1 MKEEIRKI
9 CNLIILILILFPIF
23 SFAQNTS
30 NEIIGKLAIPGAL
43 RECPSTD
50 CKIIRYYAETA
61 KVKIIGL
68 DDSNKWYQVIAND
81 DYGNKLNGWMHYS
94 IFVDDYR
101 TIVKNLLKNYKQTIT
116 QKEQTTPSPLSG
128 ENHPSQNNWVILY
141 YGIVVIFIV
150 IIFSAF
156 YFFRSKIKDIS
167 RLKSNAIASLKIK
180 LKQTRFIN
188 SLFIVLV
195 IMAGIIGI
203 GYGIVYYRV
212 SKLLKNAEQLTKD
225 EKYNEAIGKLE
236 AAQNELFIKNWG
248 VKKHE
253 INNEIEKNKKLLED
267 KSEYIHGVEEFNK
280 GNWEKAKELLSKVSE
295 ISPYYQDAKVKLE
308 EIQNKIV
315 ERQISEAVSQAL
327 KKQSSAPITSPPTLP
342 EKEKIQDEQEIKAL
356 LQQQINIYSKGI
368 QKMDDNDLKTLYSI
382 RTPNYRAEVSF
393 PEFKKSIG
401 DVSTQCNFYEVG
413 PPVSI
418 NLSETLKWL
427 YENDPQFSEIKK
439 QMSFFQFFEAIKKEH
454 PNLKEKLTIKEW
466 NEIFPEEQFSEEY
479 IKNIILLCKGGKIEL
494 ENVKIKVD
502 EFSEGKWAKVIYKV
516 KINNQEIS
524 EFDATEENPEIYRKV
539 NNKWYLVEGD
549 KNAPGFN
556 LADLPPD
563 IRGAIKSQ
571 GEEEKS
577 TIKTEEKPS
586 KTEFKTSE
594 IVENFGRYIVRVSC
608 VDDLGNWTI
617 GSGIII
623 GKSIELEGSRENT
636 LILTNYHVVENASV
650 NYSTPCFVEYSHDP
664 TKGFTDFYWATPVY
678 FPKAFSEDEMKTIDF
693 YFLSIEEKS
702 DKEGNIIP
710 NSSLLLSE
718 FVPRICNKE
727 EIKIGAEITILG
739 YPTIG
744 GEYLSATEGIISGY
758 EGTYYLTT
766 SAKIEQGSSGGG
778 AFLKSTGCLVGMPT
792 FARLGKIESFA
803 RLINMF
809 YLKENYL
816 SKIFK

>member
-1 MKEEIRKI
+1 
-9 CNLIILILILFPIF
+9 
-23 SFAQNTS
+23 
-30 NEIIGKLAIPGAL
+30 
-43 RECPSTD
+43 
-50 CKIIRYYAETA
+50 
-61 KVKIIGL
+61 
-68 DDSNKWYQVIAND
+68 
-81 DYGNKLNGWMHYS
+81 
-94 IFVDDYR
+94 
-101 TIVKNLLKNYKQTIT
+101 
-116 QKEQTTPSPLSG
+116 
-128 ENHPSQNNWVILY
+128 
-141 YGIVVIFIV
+141 
-150 IIFSAF
+150 
-156 YFFRSKIKDIS
+156 
-167 RLKSNAIASLKIK
+167 
-180 LKQTRFIN
+180 
-188 SLFIVLV
+188 
-195 IMAGIIGI
+195 
-203 GYGIVYYRV
+203 
-212 SKLLKNAEQLTKD
+212 
-225 EKYNEAIGKLE
+225 
-236 AAQNELFIKNWG
+236 
-248 VKKHE
+248 
-253 INNEIEKNKKLLED
+253 
-267 KSEYIHGVEEFNK
+267 
-280 GNWEKAKELLSKVSE
+280 
-295 ISPYYQDAKVKLE
+295 
-308 EIQNKIV
+308 
-315 ERQISEAVSQAL
+315 
-327 KKQSSAPITSPPTLP
+327 
-342 EKEKIQDEQEIKAL
+342 
-356 LQQQINIYSKGI
+356 
-368 QKMDDNDLKTLYSI
+368 
-382 RTPNYRAEVSF
+382 
-393 PEFKKSIG
+393 
-401 DVSTQCNFYEVG
+401 
-413 PPVSI
+413 
-418 NLSETLKWL
+418 
-427 YENDPQFSEIKK
+427 
-439 QMSFFQFFEAIKKEH
+439 MSFSQFFEAIKKEH

-466 NEIFPEEQFSEEY
+466 NEIFPEEQFSEDY
-479 IKNIILLCKGGKIEL
+479 IKSVILLCKGGKIEL
-494 ENVKIKVD
+494 ENVKIKID

-577 TIKTEEKPS
+577 TIKTEEESS

-608 VDDLGNWTI
+608 VDDFGNWTI

-664 TKGFTDFYWATPVY
+664 TKVFTDFYWATPVY